1 MHLQTVLVDTVL
13 VVLVVLRLFW
23 IQGVYMRKKL
33 FHLEK

>member
-23 IQGVYMRKKL
+23 IQGVYMRKNL